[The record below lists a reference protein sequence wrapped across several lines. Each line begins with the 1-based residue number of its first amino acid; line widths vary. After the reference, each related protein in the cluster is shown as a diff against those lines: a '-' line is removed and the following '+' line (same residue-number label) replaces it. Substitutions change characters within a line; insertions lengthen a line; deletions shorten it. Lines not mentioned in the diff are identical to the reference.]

1 MSTARES
8 HSPAAPDLPE
18 APGTYRA
25 GTLTYTFG
33 GLAVLFAFLLLGD
46 FAQAIRERCVSDLFQ
61 VLLRKYQVSDLV
73 FGLLATAIPA
83 LMTLVMVPVVGIVS
97 DNYRSRHGRR
107 IPFLI
112 ITIPV
117 VVIGILGLAAAPSFA
132 PALAP
137 MFGGGTAGA
146 RTATVMSLA
155 LFWAMFEAGSI
166 IAHMLFGALIN
177 DVVPS
182 RVIGRFFGIFRI
194 IGLGAGI
201 LFNVYLF
208 QFAHDWFATMFLV
221 IAAIHAVFFSIMCWK
236 VREGTYPEPPPK
248 RVPAPSLI
256 DHAVLYAR
264 TCLGV
269 RFFAVLIVVQAV
281 AALANIPINAFALKS
296 AQAFGLDDAAYGQ
309 ARAITYGCSLVLAF
323 PLGWLSDIFHPL
335 RTAFAATLVYGVA
348 MVVGW
353 LMVDGPRS
361 FEVFFILH
369 GVLSGAYFTTTLS
382 LLPRLLPRAQYSQM
396 AAGGACISMALVAV
410 VSTGVGW
417 LLDLTGKD
425 YRSTFLLA
433 GVIALVACAAWVWLF
448 RQFTALG
455 GLKAYTPPEP
465 LGITAP

>member
-1 MSTARES
+1 MAVL
-8 HSPAAPDLPE
+8 PPVAPDVPE

-33 GLAVLFAFLLLGD
+33 GLAVLFTFLLLGD

-83 LMTLVMVPVVGIVS
+83 LMTLVIVPVVGVFS
-97 DNYRSRHGRR
+97 DNYRSRLGRR

-112 ITIPV
+112 VTIPV
-117 VVIGILGLAAAPSFA
+117 VVVGILGLAAAPALA

-137 MFGGGTAGA
+137 LFGGGAEGSRVA
-146 RTATVMSLA
+146 AVMSLA

-182 RVIGRFFGIFRI
+182 KVIGRFYGIFRI

-221 IAAIHAVFFSIMCWK
+221 IAAIHAVFFGIMCWK
-236 VREGTYPEPPPK
+236 VREGVYPAPLPK

-269 RFFAVLIVVQAV
+269 RFFAVLIIVQAV

-309 ARAITYGCSLVLAF
+309 ARAITYTCSLVLAF
-323 PLGWLSDIFHPL
+323 PLGWLSDLYHPI
-335 RTAFAATLVYGVA
+335 RTVFIATLAYGIA

-353 LMVDGPRS
+353 LLVDGPRS

-369 GVLSGAYFTTTLS
+369 GVLSGAFLTTTLS

-396 AAGGACISMALVAV
+396 AAGGACISMALIAAA
-410 VSTGVGW
+410 STGVG
-417 LLDLTGKD
+417 LILDVTGRD
-425 YRSTFLLA
+425 YRITFLMA
-433 GVIALVACAAWVWLF
+433 GVIALVACGAWIWLYREF
-448 RQFTALG
+448 KALG
-455 GLKAYTPPEP
+455 GLKSYTPPEP
-465 LGITAP
+465 L